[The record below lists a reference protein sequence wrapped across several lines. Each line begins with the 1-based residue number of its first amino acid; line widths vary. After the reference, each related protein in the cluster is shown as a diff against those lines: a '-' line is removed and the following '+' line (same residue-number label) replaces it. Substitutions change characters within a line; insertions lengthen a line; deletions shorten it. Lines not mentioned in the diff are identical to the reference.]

1 MIKFAPYIAVAALL
15 TIIGCANKPS
25 QKSIEKKLLQDYVC
39 KETAQVNNLKILK
52 TEETRSTG
60 GPHVFTYSATG
71 EVEWP
76 DGCKEMD
83 TNTPA
88 GTKEKFNRLVTL
100 YKSADGEW
108 E

>member
-1 MIKFAPYIAVAALL
+1 MIKFAQYIAVAALL
-15 TIIGCANKPS
+15 TLIGCANKPS
-25 QKSIEKKLLQDYVC
+25 QKNIEKKLLQDYVC
-39 KETAQVNNLKILK
+39 KETAQVNKLKILK

-60 GPHVFTYSATG
+60 GPHVFTYSVTG

-76 DGCKEMD
+76 DGCKEMG

-88 GTKEKFNRLVTL
+88 GSKEKFNRLVTL
-100 YKSADGEW
+100 YKSADGGW